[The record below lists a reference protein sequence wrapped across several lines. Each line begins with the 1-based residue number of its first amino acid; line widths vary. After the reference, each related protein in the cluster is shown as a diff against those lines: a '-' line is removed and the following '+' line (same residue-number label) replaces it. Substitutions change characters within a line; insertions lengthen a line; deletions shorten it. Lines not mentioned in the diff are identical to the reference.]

1 MQYVVILCH
10 SGVRCS
16 EFEGFLKEL
25 LTFCKDVIEII
36 DLYSGDKVENNHRLK
51 LSITSAN
58 SRSDDL
64 KYIIRSKCKI
74 IISTPTHFLDVV

>member
-1 MQYVVILCH
+1 
-10 SGVRCS
+10 
-16 EFEGFLKEL
+16 
-25 LTFCKDVIEII
+25 VIEII